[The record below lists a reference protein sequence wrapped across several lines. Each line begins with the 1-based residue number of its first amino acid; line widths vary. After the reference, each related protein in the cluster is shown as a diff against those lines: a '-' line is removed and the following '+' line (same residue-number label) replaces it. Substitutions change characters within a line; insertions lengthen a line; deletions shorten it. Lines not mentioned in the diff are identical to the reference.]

1 MCGYLPHP
9 GNHLTPS
16 VELTTWYLVAPHK
29 QEQSRCHSNHF
40 PKKLQKFNNCNTS
53 GFIPRLDCEGR
64 NGKMRNSYTINYED
78 ISHTFISPF
87 ISSDLNNF
95 TELIEYNVSAR

>member
-1 MCGYLPHP
+1 MSSQLSTRRSWNTYVYLDVSAHHP
-9 GNHLTPS
+9 L
-16 VELTTWYLVAPHK
+16 HK